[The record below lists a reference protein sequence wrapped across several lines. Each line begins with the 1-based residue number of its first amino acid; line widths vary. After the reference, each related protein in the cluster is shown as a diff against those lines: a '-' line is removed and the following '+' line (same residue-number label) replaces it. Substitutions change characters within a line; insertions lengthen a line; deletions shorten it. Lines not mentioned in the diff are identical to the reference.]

1 MGPWAERAR
10 MTRLGRGGVVREA
23 GVGVCAVTM
32 YCSLRMSWREETWVS
47 GEEGEVRRGSGRGA
61 YEDPDDGVMI
71 GVVDVVGEAFD
82 DLE

>member
-1 MGPWAERAR
+1 
-10 MTRLGRGGVVREA
+10 
-23 GVGVCAVTM
+23 
-32 YCSLRMSWREETWVS
+32 MSWREETWVS